1 MKPEAS
7 LTALSLDWAFS
18 KEVNRARDTETVE
31 AHPGSLC
38 YMTPERVQ
46 PLEAG
51 FRQVMMSFKK
61 LGAGSVGLV
70 GR

>member
-1 MKPEAS
+1 
-7 LTALSLDWAFS
+7 
-18 KEVNRARDTETVE
+18 
-31 AHPGSLC
+31 
-38 YMTPERVQ
+38 MTPERVQ